1 MVSVKPVKLQR
12 IEEIGRAYRIKR
24 RSKEKDL
31 RVHETF
37 VSRVRMGE
45 KDHGG
50 YGNAGAPQMEAAI
63 MWQSMTGFG
72 RAELEREGRKLTVEL
87 KSVNHRFSEVNVRF
101 PRELSPLEERI
112 KRLITSRLGR
122 GRIDAFVTYSYQGEG
137 LYQARVDKDL
147 AVAYYNG
154 MKDLAQA
161 VGVPFTVGLTQLAG
175 LPDVVKIER
184 QADDLDKVWAMMEEA
199 LSVALDQ
206 LVIMRRHEGQRL
218 AMDIEARLGTIG
230 DLVRQ
235 VEDRAP
241 LVVEDYQ
248 RRLRERIRELLGTV
262 QVDEA
267 RLLTEVAL
275 FADRSAITEELV
287 RLHSHQDQFACSL
300 NSEETVG
307 RKLDFLLQEMNREVN
322 TIGSKANDLVIGGL
336 VVELKAELEKIREQ
350 IQNIE

>member
-1 MVSVKPVKLQR
+1 
-12 IEEIGRAYRIKR
+12 
-24 RSKEKDL
+24 
-31 RVHETF
+31 
-37 VSRVRMGE
+37 
-45 KDHGG
+45 
-50 YGNAGAPQMEAAI
+50 

-87 KSVNHRFSEVNVRF
+87 KSVNHRFNEVNVRF

-112 KRLITSRLGR
+112 KRLIASRLGR

-137 LYQARVDKDL
+137 LYQVRVDKDL

-154 MKDLAQA
+154 MKELAQA
-161 VGVPFTVGLTQLAG
+161 VGIPLNVGLTQLAG
-175 LPDVVKIER
+175 LPDVVKVER

-199 LSVALDQ
+199 LALALDQ
-206 LVIMRRHEGQRL
+206 LMVMRRHEGQRL
-218 AMDIEARLGTIG
+218 SDDISSRLSTIAH
-230 DLVRQ
+230 LVSQ
-235 VEDRAP
+235 VETRAP

-248 RRLRERIRELLGTV
+248 RRLRDRIKELLGTV
-262 QVDEA
+262 QIDEA

-287 RLHSHQDQFACSL
+287 RLHSHQDQFINSL
-300 NSEETVG
+300 SSEEAVG

-322 TIGSKANDLVIGGL
+322 TIGSKANDLAIGAL